1 MPKVASLAQ
10 ESRFHSLVWGSVGN
24 HPQGLI
30 IGGMEGG
37 LIQVF
42 NASRVIK
49 GEEDALIFTYVF
61 YMLLFDDFL
70 IYYQICKKRF
80 SMCLGW
86 EKNMSISFIIN

>member
-1 MPKVASLAQ
+1 MYLFFSLDIGESGHVMPKVASLAQ

-61 YMLLFDDFL
+61 
-70 IYYQICKKRF
+70 
-80 SMCLGW
+80 
-86 EKNMSISFIIN
+86 

>member
-61 YMLLFDDFL
+61 YHDFIWRFFL
-70 IYYQICKKRF
+70 SIIKFAKKF
-80 SMCLGW
+80 SMCHGL
-86 EKNMSISFIIN
+86 F